1 MRSYETVVI
10 LKEDLTD
17 EAIEEALRDLQ
28 TIIKDNGGEM
38 SDIEIWGKRRLAYEI
53 QDYLTGFYS
62 ILKFQGQG
70 STINELDRILKI
82 RDDVLRHLTVL
93 EET

>member
-1 MRSYETVVI
+1 MRSYETVII
-10 LKEDLTD
+10 LKEDLSD
-17 EAIEEALRDLQ
+17 EAIEEALKELQDL
-28 TIIKDNGGEM
+28 IRDNGGEM
-38 SDIEIWGKRRLAYEI
+38 SEVEIWGKRRLAYEI
-53 QDYLTGFYS
+53 DDYLTGFYS
-62 ILKFQGQG
+62 ILKYQGQG